1 MQLCHLLKNI
11 RKNNLRVEKKKKEEE
26 KEGEEESV

>member
-1 MQLCHLLKNI
+1 MQLSHLLKNI

>member
-1 MQLCHLLKNI
+1 MQLSHLLKNI

-26 KEGEEESV
+26 KEGEKESV